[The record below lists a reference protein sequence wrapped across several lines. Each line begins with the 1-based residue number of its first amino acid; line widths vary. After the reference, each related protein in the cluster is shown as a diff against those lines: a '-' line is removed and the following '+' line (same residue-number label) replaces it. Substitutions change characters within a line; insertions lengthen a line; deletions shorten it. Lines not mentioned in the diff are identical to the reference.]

1 MPPPSTPTLFLLPKA
16 LIVGRESTGNA
27 FLAAR
32 GTSSKVNSVNS
43 ILLFANMAEPPC
55 TAC

>member
-1 MPPPSTPTLFLLPKA
+1 VPPPSTPTLFLLPKA